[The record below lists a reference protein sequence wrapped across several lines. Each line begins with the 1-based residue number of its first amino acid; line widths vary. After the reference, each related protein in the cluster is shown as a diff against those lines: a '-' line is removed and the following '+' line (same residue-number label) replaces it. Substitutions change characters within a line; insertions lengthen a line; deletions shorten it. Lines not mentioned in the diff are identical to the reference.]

1 MKKLFF
7 EIVASI
13 FLCVV
18 VLFSVV
24 GDVAFAGNIPSG
36 GSGNGS
42 AGGTLAW
49 QKQIL
54 MAIADV
60 AIKKLDE
67 AENAV
72 QMNTVISS
80 STKRAIIASL
90 QRIEDRLVT
99 YKTQIAQATTLA
111 EIQTLNQQ
119 VGQYIQ
125 AQKNGIINAFKT
137 GFAEIGAAA
146 IAKAKNFEAQLK
158 ATLALLK
165 VVCPQELT
173 TINNIEVQLA
183 TLASN
188 IVALNVAIQGQNGAV
203 ISQKIN
209 EINTLIQHLGA
220 NIKTVQTSC
229 QINL

>member
-7 EIVASI
+7 EIVAPI
-13 FLCVV
+13 FLCIV

-24 GDVAFAGNIPSG
+24 GNVAFAGNIPSG
-36 GSGNGS
+36 GSGDGG

-49 QKQIL
+49 QKQVL

-72 QMNTVISS
+72 QMNTVLSS

-90 QRIEDRLVT
+90 QRIEDRLAT

-111 EIQTLNQQ
+111 EVQTLNQQ

-125 AQKNGIINAFKT
+125 TQKNGIINGIINAFKT
-137 GFAEIGAAA
+137 GFAE
-146 IAKAKNFEAQLK
+146 
-158 ATLALLK
+158 
-165 VVCPQELT
+165 
-173 TINNIEVQLA
+173 
-183 TLASN
+183 
-188 IVALNVAIQGQNGAV
+188 
-203 ISQKIN
+203 
-209 EINTLIQHLGA
+209 
-220 NIKTVQTSC
+220 
-229 QINL
+229 